1 MNKQRLKLNRR
12 ILVMALLIYGA
23 LFVVVATLGQVQLLD
38 SGEMTEKAYGQW
50 TKDYWTQGERG
61 EIYDRDGKVLAE
73 NIVSQTVIATPKLI
87 EDKES
92 FAVAISELLDLD
104 PAEVIKKLE
113 TERSEVVLREDLT
126 LDEMKILM
134 TSDLSGIEIRKK
146 NKRFYPY
153 HEYAVHVIGFTNYD
167 GVGQYGL
174 ERYYNAYLAGT
185 PGRVMKMTD
194 AGNNNVLFGMDR
206 SVQAEDG
213 QNLITALDME
223 LQELAEDEAFTIV
236 QRTQAKQ
243 VQILVM
249 DVNRGEILSAAA
261 FPNYDGNGPTEFLW
275 NPEMPSDLNA
285 EKIAE
290 WNRKSWSEI
299 SEEIYQLWRIP
310 FIMDSYEPGST
321 FKTIVAAAALEE
333 ARVNQDEGFYCDGY
347 VRQIRGAD
355 IRCWSWEHPHGAES
369 FSDGLANSC
378 NEVFVEVGQRL
389 GVDTFY
395 RYLDQFG
402 LNRLTGVDLRGEQA
416 GIYGKPEGI
425 NAVELATMSFGQG
438 FQLTP
443 LQLLSGFNALVNG
456 GYLIEPH
463 LVTKIANNEGKVVES
478 FEPNIL
484 RQAVS
489 RETSE
494 ELRWMLRKVVEEG
507 TGKRADLNGYQIGGK
522 TGTAQKLINGSYDD
536 GALIASFIAAAP
548 MDAPKYSVLI
558 IVDEPQGELTGG
570 GSTSGYASSRLL
582 AFLLDKNGYQPEA
595 AWETVLIPNIIGL
608 TKEEAIES
616 CKKAEIPY
624 RFLGDRE
631 LEDLVIA
638 QYPQPGTELE
648 DRIYLE
654 IQIEKAEKE
663 S

>member
-1 MNKQRLKLNRR
+1 M
-12 ILVMALLIYGA
+12 MALLIYGA
-23 LFVVVATLGQVQLLD
+23 LFVVVAKLGQVQLLD

-61 EIYDRDGKVLAE
+61 EIYDRDGKILAE
-73 NIVSQTVIATPKLI
+73 NIVSQTLIATPEMI
-87 EDKES
+87 ENKDD
-92 FAVAISELLDLD
+92 FAQVISALLDVD
-104 PAEVIKKLE
+104 PTMIVEKLE
-113 TERSEVVLREDLT
+113 TDRSEVALREDLT
-126 LDEMKILM
+126 LDEIQLLM

-153 HEYAVHVIGFTNYD
+153 HEYASHLIGFTNYD
-167 GVGQYGL
+167 GIGQYGL

-194 AGNNNVLFGMDR
+194 AGNNNVLFNMDR

-213 QNLITALDME
+213 RNLITSLDME
-223 LQELAEDEAFTIV
+223 LQELVEDEAITIA

-261 FPNYDGNGPTEFLW
+261 FPNYDGNNPTEFLW
-275 NPEMPSDLNA
+275 NPEMPSDLDE

-290 WNRKSWSEI
+290 WNQKSWSET
-299 SEEIYQLWRIP
+299 SGQSYQLWRTP
-310 FIMDSYEPGST
+310 YIMDSFEPGST
-321 FKTIVAAAALEE
+321 FKTLVAAAALEE
-333 ARVNQDEGFYCDGY
+333 ARVTQDEGFYCDGY

-416 GIYGKPEGI
+416 GIYANSEDI

-443 LQLLSGFNALVNG
+443 LQLLTGFNALVNG

-463 LVTKIANNEGKVVES
+463 LVTKIANDEGKVVES

-484 RQAVS
+484 RQAVA

-494 ELRWMLRKVVEEG
+494 ELQWMLRKVVEEG
-507 TGKRADLNGYQIGGK
+507 TGKRADLKGYQVGGK
-522 TGTAQKLINGSYDD
+522 TGTAQKLINGSYED
-536 GALIASFIAAAP
+536 GAVIASFIASAP
-548 MDAPKYSVLI
+548 MDAPKYSVLV

-582 AFLLDKNGYQPEA
+582 AFLLDKEGYRPTVE
-595 AWETVLIPNIIGL
+595 WERVAVPNLIGL
-608 TKEEAIES
+608 TKEEAIET
-616 CKKAEIPY
+616 CKKIGIPY

-631 LEDLVIA
+631 LDGVVTS
-638 QYPQPGTELE
+638 QYPQPGTEME
-648 DRIYLE
+648 ERIYME
-654 IQIEKAEKE
+654 IQIEKAQKE

>member
-1 MNKQRLKLNRR
+1 
-12 ILVMALLIYGA
+12 MALLIYGA
-23 LFVVVATLGQVQLLD
+23 LFVVVAKLGQVQLLD

-61 EIYDRDGKVLAE
+61 EIYDRDGKILAE
-73 NIVSQTVIATPKLI
+73 NIVSQTLIATPEMI
-87 EDKES
+87 EDKKN
-92 FAVAISELLDLD
+92 FAQIISELLNLD
-104 PAEVIKKLE
+104 PTRILEKLE
-113 TERSEVVLREDLT
+113 TERSEVALREDLT
-126 LDEMKILM
+126 LDEIQLLM

-153 HEYAVHVIGFTNYD
+153 HEYAAHLIGFTNYD

-194 AGNNNVLFGMDR
+194 AGNNNVLFNMDR

-213 QNLITALDME
+213 RNLITALDME
-223 LQELAEDEAFTIV
+223 LQELVEDEAITIA

-261 FPNYDGNGPTEFLW
+261 FPNYDSNNPTAFLW
-275 NPEMPSDLNA
+275 NPDTPSDLDE

-290 WNRKSWSEI
+290 WNRKSWSET
-299 SEEIYQLWRIP
+299 SDQSYQLWRTP
-310 FIMDSYEPGST
+310 YIMDSFEPGST
-321 FKTIVAAAALEE
+321 FKTLVAAAALEE
-333 ARVNQDEGFYCDGY
+333 ARVTQDEGFYCDGY

-416 GIYGKPEGI
+416 GIYAKSEDI

-443 LQLLSGFNALVNG
+443 LQLLTGFNALVNG

-463 LVTKIANNEGKVVES
+463 LVTKIANDEGKVVES

-484 RQAVS
+484 RQAIA

-494 ELRWMLRKVVEEG
+494 EVQWMLRKVVAEG
-507 TGKRADLNGYQIGGK
+507 TGKRADLKGYQVGGK
-522 TGTAQKLINGSYDD
+522 TGTAQKLINGTYED
-536 GALIASFIAAAP
+536 GAVIASFIASAP

-582 AFLLDKNGYQPEA
+582 AFMLDKEGYQPSLE
-595 AWETVLIPNIIGL
+595 WETVEVPNLIGL
-608 TKEEAIES
+608 TKEEAIET
-616 CKKAEIPY
+616 CKKNDIPY

-631 LEDLVIA
+631 LDGLVTT
-638 QYPQPGTELE
+638 QYPQPGVAMEE
-648 DRIYLE
+648 RIYME
-654 IQIEKAEKE
+654 IQIEKAQKG

>member
-23 LFVVVATLGQVQLLD
+23 LFAVVAKLGQVQLID
-38 SGEMTEKAYGQW
+38 SGDMTEKAYGQW

-73 NIVSQTVIATPKLI
+73 NIVSQTVIATPEMI
-87 EDKES
+87 EDKTT
-92 FAVAISELLDLD
+92 FATVFSELLKLD
-104 PAEVIKKLE
+104 PLEVLNKLD
-113 TERSEVVLREDLT
+113 TERSEVILREDLT
-126 LDEMKILM
+126 LDEMQVLM
-134 TSDLSGIEIRKK
+134 SSDLSGIEIRKK

-153 HEYAVHVIGFTNYD
+153 HEFAAHILGFTNYD

-174 ERYYNAYLAGT
+174 ERYYNAYLTGT

-194 AGNNNVLFGMDR
+194 AGNNNVLFNLDR
-206 SVQAEDG
+206 SIQAEDG
-213 QNLITALDME
+213 RNLITSLDME
-223 LQELAEDEAFTIV
+223 LQELAEDEAITIA

-261 FPNYDGNGPTEFLW
+261 FPNYDVNAPTTFLW
-275 NPEMPSDLNA
+275 NPEAPSDLNA
-285 EKIAE
+285 EKIEE
-290 WNRKSWSEI
+290 WNEKPWSEI
-299 SEEIYQLWRIP
+299 SEEVYQLWRTP
-310 FIMDSYEPGST
+310 YIMDSYEPGST
-321 FKTIVAAAALEE
+321 FKTLVAAAALEE
-333 ARVNQDEGFYCDGY
+333 ARVNQKEGFYCDGF

-416 GIYGKPEGI
+416 GIYAKSEDI

-443 LQLLSGFNALVNG
+443 LQLLTGFNAILNG

-478 FEPNIL
+478 FDPNIL

-489 RETSE
+489 RETSD

-507 TGKRADLNGYQIGGK
+507 TGKRADLKGYQIGGK
-522 TGTAQKLINGSYDD
+522 TGTAQKLINGSYED
-536 GALIASFIAAAP
+536 GAVIASFIAAAP

-582 AFLLDKNGYQPEA
+582 AFLLDKNGYQQTEEWEA
-595 AWETVLIPNIIGL
+595 VSAPNLIGL
-608 TKEEAIES
+608 TKEEAIET
-616 CKKAEIPY
+616 CKKEGLPY
-624 RFLGDRE
+624 RFIGDRE
-631 LEDLVIA
+631 LGSFVTA
-638 QYPQPGTELE
+638 QYPQPGTELDE
-648 DRIYLE
+648 RFYIE
-654 IQIEKAEKE
+654 IHIEKPEKE

>member
-1 MNKQRLKLNRR
+1 MNKQRLQLNRR

-23 LFVVVATLGQVQLLD
+23 LFVVVAKLGQVQLID

-73 NIVSQTVIATPKLI
+73 NIISQTVIATPEMI
-87 EDKES
+87 EDKET
-92 FAVAISELLDLD
+92 FTAAISELLDLD
-104 PAEVIKKLE
+104 PIEVLDQLD

-126 LDEMKILM
+126 LDEMQILM
-134 TSDLSGIEIRKK
+134 KSDLSGIEIRKK

-153 HEYAVHVIGFTNYD
+153 HEFASHILGFTNYD

-174 ERYYNAYLAGT
+174 ERYYNAYLTGT

-194 AGNNNVLFGMDR
+194 AGNNNVLFDMDR

-213 QNLITALDME
+213 QNLITAIDME
-223 LQELAEDEAFTIV
+223 LQELVEDEALTIA

-261 FPNYDGNGPTEFLW
+261 FPNYDGNNPTTFLW
-275 NPEMPSDLNA
+275 NPEAPSDMNA
-285 EKIAE
+285 GKIEE
-290 WNRKSWSEI
+290 WNRKSWSD
-299 SEEIYQLWRIP
+299 SSKEIYQLWRTP
-310 FIMDSYEPGST
+310 YIMDSYEPGST
-321 FKTIVAAAALEE
+321 FKTLVAAAALEE
-333 ARVNQDEGFYCDGY
+333 ARVNQNEGFYCDGF

-355 IRCWSWEHPHGAES
+355 IRCWSWEHPHGAET
-369 FSDGLANSC
+369 FSDGLSNSC
-378 NEVFVEVGQRL
+378 NEVFVELGQRL

-443 LQLLSGFNALVNG
+443 LQLLTGFNALVNG

-463 LVTKIANNEGKVVES
+463 FVTKIANNEGKVVES

-484 RQAVS
+484 RQAIS
-489 RETSE
+489 RETSDE
-494 ELRWMLRKVVEEG
+494 MRWMLRKVVEEG
-507 TGKRADLNGYQIGGK
+507 TGKRANLKGYQVGGK
-522 TGTAQKLINGSYDD
+522 TGTAQKLINGSYED
-536 GALIASFIAAAP
+536 GALLASFIAAAP

-582 AFLLDKNGYQPEA
+582 AFLLDKDGYQPTE
-595 AWETVLIPNIIGL
+595 AWETILTPNLIGL

-616 CKKAEIPY
+616 CKKEGLPY
-624 RFLGDRE
+624 RFIGDRE
-631 LEDLVIA
+631 LDGFVTA
-638 QYPQPGTELE
+638 QYPQPGIALE
-648 DRIYLE
+648 ERFYVE
-654 IQIEKAEKE
+654 IHIEKTEKE